1 MWLIKN
7 KYNCFYVATLNW
19 CLWSNQ
25 QTQHVLQK
33 CHVFFRR
40 KFRCPNISS
49 VDIVHATSLN
59 NSGNYVFTAYVGT
72 LSSTYTNISTMTTHS
87 FFIYP
92 SLNTTTGSHN
102 MMKFI
107 YISRTD
113 QNLLS
118 GGNFPF
124 FATLPSLGDPSSLSI
139 NQILHW
145 KSGFVLILLYQEGPL
160 SRRSSTLANDTY
172 CSISTPSANQVLRH
186 NSSYKGAFTNLVQVI
201 CLLIHLFRQSCRW

>member
-1 MWLIKN
+1 MQLLTRFYGQINRHITYCKN
-7 KYNCFYVATLNW
+7 VTSSSDSSAGT
-19 CLWSNQ
+19 
-25 QTQHVLQK
+25 
-33 CHVFFRR
+33 
-40 KFRCPNISS
+40 PNISS

-87 FFIYP
+87 FFICP

-145 KSGFVLILLYQEGPL
+145 KSGFVLMLLYQEGL
-160 SRRSSTLANDTY
+160 QHWQRIL
-172 CSISTPSANQVLRH
+172 I
-186 NSSYKGAFTNLVQVI
+186 VQYQH
-201 CLLIHLFRQSCRW
+201 LLQTKC